1 MKVLLINQNPVI
13 KKLVGMA
20 SKKLNLEVE
29 NVARIAN
36 DFRPKDYI
44 CIIVDDEN
52 VGKNLERLTA
62 LQDQVKVCLL
72 FARKTQIKKHEFNI
86 AIQKPFLPTDIL
98 EILNDCIPKEGEIK
112 EADDEI
118 SNDGLEEYDNVKSIN
133 EIDMDL
139 KSAEITPPDGI
150 NIDTA
155 KLQAEAEEIAGEDT
169 DSMLDFN
176 PDSLD
181 FSDLQAAGEVTSE
194 EEVADSTDDENT
206 EEESDTND
214 REDSIKESEE
224 EPEHRVGSIF
234 DSDLSDLKP
243 SSDNPLDLAN
253 FDLDSIVDSS
263 ALKAASLGIPAQ
275 IEEEAKEAA
284 DSLGDDEDDLFL
296 SDDERDLLQ
305 PSPKKFMQAKKEEE
319 ELKAKE
325 QENNADDTADT
336 QSLENESLDDI
347 LDDES
352 LKNVSDDSST
362 KDIEAD
368 ADTESANSDLDN
380 IDLESLALQSDI
392 TQEKDDS
399 IESRADITETSTDNL
414 TAIDKKELDDMG
426 LMDMD
431 LDTQAPKST
440 PKPSVEHDIDSIDLS
455 GLDETLSKQATQ
467 DTTTTNTLDDAFD
480 ELSAALNSA
489 FDNMILSGESS
500 DETNDSKIEHDS
512 NLQDLEN
519 IDSTTQTKDLDS
531 KETENINLDDLDLQI
546 DETINEAT
554 NTDNSTESSLDSN
567 PKEINNLAQD
577 ESLESLIDDSS
588 ELLES
593 KAQDSENMDSN
604 DCHVEQS
611 ETSKNLES
619 KEADDLLL
627 DSLDLDSMDITHDIE
642 SQSLDTEN
650 KEDDINS
657 LLQLDDELNLQ
668 SQESKEVE
676 TNDMQQL
683 DNDLLNALETDDSIS
698 SESSV
703 SDELPNDFIDDLN
716 IDTDLT
722 PAKTEESIDDILNI
736 QEDQNK
742 HANTLDDAFDDLTE
756 ALDNAFDSAINAEES
771 KDSKEAE
778 NMSLDDLD
786 LQINETANET
796 ENTDDNIESS
806 LNSNLLDIDLDNK
819 AKDDESLESLL
830 NSDSETANTDNLAQ
844 NESLESLIDD
854 SSELLESKTQDSENM
869 DSNDCHVEQSE
880 TSKNLESKEADDLLL
895 DSLDLDSM
903 DIADDMESKT
913 LDTENKEDDINSLLQ
928 LDDELNLQ
936 SQESKELETN
946 DTQQLDND
954 LLDGLDSNDSPVSTP
969 DLESNTLDDLNGD
982 LDKDLSIEID
992 DTKAPD
998 SNQIDM
1004 DLEAMLNIDEELGTQ
1019 NPDSKP
1025 QVLQED
1031 TLAEV
1036 NEALEALNDEVALND
1051 NTDLSQADDI
1061 KDELLD
1067 SENKDSMD
1075 LDNADDLLT
1084 DFLSDSDSSEL
1095 DLQKDL
1101 IDGETHTQDGID
1113 TDSNM
1118 LDDMLAELDSKSS
1131 TDTLESSDITSND
1144 NSTKSLE
1151 TNPDTLYVA
1160 LPSNEEALENLTETE
1175 LAEALGEITDL
1186 DIVRIDPN
1194 DINPNQLN
1202 QNKLDET
1209 RDTPAI
1215 NTESSITD
1223 TQEIESNLNETQL
1236 DDAMPLN
1243 NEAPLDTL
1251 STTDTINKDNV
1262 KELDANSLID
1272 FFKNTPK
1279 EKLHEIL
1286 DGSEINFS
1294 IHFGKDK

>member
-112 EADDEI
+112 EVDDEI
-118 SNDGLEEYDNVKSIN
+118 SNEGLEEYDNVKSVN

-169 DSMLDFN
+169 ESMLDFN

-206 EEESDTND
+206 EEESDTANK
-214 REDSIKESEE
+214 EDSIKESEE

-319 ELKAKE
+319 ELRAKE

-352 LKNVSDDSST
+352 LKNASDDNISENSGT
-362 KDIEAD
+362 TDIEAD
-368 ADTESANSDLDN
+368 ADTESASSDLDN
-380 IDLESLALQSDI
+380 IDLESLALQSDM

-399 IESRADITETSTDNL
+399 IESRANTAEKSTDNL

-467 DTTTTNTLDDAFD
+467 DTATTNTLDDAFD

-500 DETNDSKIEHDS
+500 DEVKDSKVESDS
-512 NLQDLEN
+512 NLQNLEN

-546 DETINEAT
+546 DETT

-567 PKEINNLAQD
+567 PKEIDNLAQD
-577 ESLESLIDDSS
+577 ESLE
-588 ELLES
+588 
-593 KAQDSENMDSN
+593 
-604 DCHVEQS
+604 
-611 ETSKNLES
+611 T
-619 KEADDLLL
+619 KEADELLL
-627 DSLDLDSMDITHDIE
+627 DSLDLDSMDITHDME
-642 SQSLDTEN
+642 SKSLDTEN

-668 SQESKEVE
+668 SQESKEAE
-676 TNDMQQL
+676 TNDTQQL
-683 DNDLLNALETDDSIS
+683 DSDLLNALETDDSIS
-698 SESSV
+698 SESSMT
-703 SDELPNDFIDDLN
+703 DELPNDLIGDLN

-722 PAKTEESIDDILNI
+722 PAKTEESIDDTLNM
-736 QEDQNK
+736 QEDQSKNAN
-742 HANTLDDAFDDLTE
+742 ANTLDDAFDDLTE

-771 KDSKEAE
+771 KDSKEAD

-796 ENTDDNIESS
+796 ENTDDSIESS

-830 NSDSETANTDNLAQ
+830 DSDSKTANTDNLAQ
-844 NESLESLIDD
+844 NESLESLVDD
-854 SSELLESKTQDSENM
+854 SSELLESKTQDSELSSIDDLQDPKIDENI
-869 DSNDCHVEQSE
+869 
-880 TSKNLESKEADDLLL
+880 ESKETDELLL

-903 DIADDMESKT
+903 DITHDMESQS

-928 LDDELNLQ
+928 LDDDLNLQ
-936 SQESKELETN
+936 SQESKEVEIN
-946 DTQQLDND
+946 DMQQLDND
-954 LLDGLDSNDSPVSTP
+954 LLDGLDSNDSPISTP

-1019 NPDSKP
+1019 KPDSKP

-1067 SENKDSMD
+1067 PENKDNMD

-1095 DLQKDL
+1095 DLQKDSTDEDL
-1101 IDGETHTQDGID
+1101 LHTQDGID
-1113 TDSNM
+1113 TDSNV
-1118 LDDMLAELDSKSS
+1118 LDDMLAELDSKNS
-1131 TDTLESSDITSND
+1131 TDTLESSDIAPND

-1202 QNKLDET
+1202 QNKIDET
-1209 RDTPAI
+1209 QDTPAI

-1223 TQEIESNLNETQL
+1223 TQETESNLNETQL
-1236 DDAMPLN
+1236 DDTMPLN
-1243 NEAPLDTL
+1243 NEAPLDTI

-1279 EKLHEIL
+1279 EKLHEIF

>member
-1 MKVLLINQNPVI
+1 MYYNAKFISFCHNHHYFLKRAYMKVLLINQNPVI

-118 SNDGLEEYDNVKSIN
+118 SNEGLEEYDNVKSIN

-206 EEESDTND
+206 EKENNTTDK
-214 REDSIKESEE
+214 EDSIKESEE

-676 TNDMQQL
+676 TND
-683 DNDLLNALETDDSIS
+683 
-698 SESSV
+698 
-703 SDELPNDFIDDLN
+703 
-716 IDTDLT
+716 
-722 PAKTEESIDDILNI
+722 
-736 QEDQNK
+736 
-742 HANTLDDAFDDLTE
+742 
-756 ALDNAFDSAINAEES
+756 
-771 KDSKEAE
+771 
-778 NMSLDDLD
+778 
-786 LQINETANET
+786 
-796 ENTDDNIESS
+796 
-806 LNSNLLDIDLDNK
+806 
-819 AKDDESLESLL
+819 
-830 NSDSETANTDNLAQ
+830 
-844 NESLESLIDD
+844 
-854 SSELLESKTQDSENM
+854 
-869 DSNDCHVEQSE
+869 
-880 TSKNLESKEADDLLL
+880 
-895 DSLDLDSM
+895 
-903 DIADDMESKT
+903 
-913 LDTENKEDDINSLLQ
+913 
-928 LDDELNLQ
+928 
-936 SQESKELETN
+936 
-946 DTQQLDND
+946 TQQLDND

-1101 IDGETHTQDGID
+1101 IDGETHTQNGID

>member
-118 SNDGLEEYDNVKSIN
+118 SNEGLEEYDNVKSVN

-194 EEVADSTDDENT
+194 ETEAAPEKDLTDTDSIDNAEKDSHENIEVAEN
-206 EEESDTND
+206 EEA
-214 REDSIKESEE
+214 
-224 EPEHRVGSIF
+224 EHRVGSIF

-275 IEEEAKEAA
+275 IEEEAKEVA

-325 QENNADDTADT
+325 QENNADDTTDT
-336 QSLENESLDDI
+336 ESLENESLDDI
-347 LDDES
+347 LNDES
-352 LKNVSDDSST
+352 LENASDDNISENSGTTDMGEDINTDSASS
-362 KDIEAD
+362 
-368 ADTESANSDLDN
+368 NLDN
-380 IDLESLALQSDI
+380 VDLESLALQSDT
-392 TQEKDDS
+392 TQEKDES
-399 IESRADITETSTDNL
+399 IESGANITEKSTDNL
-414 TAIDKKELDDMG
+414 TATDKKELDDMG
-426 LMDMD
+426 LTDMD

-440 PKPSVEHDIDSIDLS
+440 PKPSVENDIESIDLS

-467 DTTTTNTLDDAFD
+467 DTTTANTLDDAFD

-489 FDNMILSGESS
+489 FDNMILGEESS
-500 DETNDSKIEHDS
+500 DEAKDSKVESDS
-512 NLQDLEN
+512 NLEDLDN
-519 IDSTTQTKDLDS
+519 MDSNANLSDLDIADSTTQTKDLESTETDS
-531 KETENINLDDLDLQI
+531 IDLDDLDLQI
-546 DETINEAT
+546 STDE
-554 NTDNSTESSLDSN
+554 STESSLDSN
-567 PKEINNLAQD
+567 PKEMDIGNLAQD
-577 ESLESLIDDSS
+577 ESLESFLDTG
-588 ELLES
+588 ELLDS
-593 KAQDSENMDSN
+593 KMQDSENIDSN
-604 DCHVEQS
+604 DPHVEQS
-611 ETSKNLES
+611 EISKNLDS
-619 KEADDLLL
+619 KETDDLLL
-627 DSLDLDSMDITHDIE
+627 DSLDLDSMDITDNTESKNTENKEDELNSLLQLDSELDLQSQEDKDLETDDSISSESSVTDELPNDLTDNLNIDTDVTPTKTEESIDDILNTQGEQESNISSMANANTLDDAFDDLAEALDNAFDDAINAEESKDSKEADNMSLDDLDLQINETTNEATNTDDSIESSLNSNLLDMDLDDKAKDIE
-642 SQSLDTEN
+642 SLESLLDSDSETANTDNLAQDESLESLLDTGDLLDSKTQDSDTIDSLSNMDSLQDPKIDENLESKEADDLLLDLDSMDITENTESKNTEN

-657 LLQLDDELNLQ
+657 LLQLDDLNLQ

-676 TNDMQQL
+676 TDGMQQL
-683 DNDLLNALETDDSIS
+683 DNG
-698 SESSV
+698 
-703 SDELPNDFIDDLN
+703 
-716 IDTDLT
+716 
-722 PAKTEESIDDILNI
+722 
-736 QEDQNK
+736 
-742 HANTLDDAFDDLTE
+742 
-756 ALDNAFDSAINAEES
+756 
-771 KDSKEAE
+771 
-778 NMSLDDLD
+778 
-786 LQINETANET
+786 
-796 ENTDDNIESS
+796 
-806 LNSNLLDIDLDNK
+806 
-819 AKDDESLESLL
+819 
-830 NSDSETANTDNLAQ
+830 
-844 NESLESLIDD
+844 
-854 SSELLESKTQDSENM
+854 
-869 DSNDCHVEQSE
+869 
-880 TSKNLESKEADDLLL
+880 
-895 DSLDLDSM
+895 
-903 DIADDMESKT
+903 
-913 LDTENKEDDINSLLQ
+913 
-928 LDDELNLQ
+928 
-936 SQESKELETN
+936 
-946 DTQQLDND
+946 
-954 LLDGLDSNDSPVSTP
+954 LLDGLDSNDSPISTL
-969 DLESNTLDDLNGD
+969 DLESKTLDDLNGD
-982 LDKDLSIEID
+982 LDKDLSTELS
-992 DTKAPD
+992 DTETPD

-1004 DLEAMLNIDEELGTQ
+1004 DLEAMLSIDDELDTQ
-1019 NPDSKP
+1019 KLDSKP

-1036 NEALEALNDEVALND
+1036 NEALEALNNE
-1051 NTDLSQADDI
+1051 TDLSQADDI

-1067 SENKDSMD
+1067 PENKDSID
-1075 LDNADDLLT
+1075 LDNTDDLLT
-1084 DFLSDSDSSEL
+1084 DLLNDGESSEL
-1095 DLQKDL
+1095 DLQKESTDEDL
-1101 IDGETHTQDGID
+1101 THTQDSIES
-1113 TDSNM
+1113 DSNM
-1118 LDDMLAELDSKSS
+1118 LDDMLAELDSKNS
-1131 TDTLESSDITSND
+1131 TDTLESSDIASASNSIKTLKTS
-1144 NSTKSLE
+1144 
-1151 TNPDTLYVA
+1151 PDTLYVA
-1160 LPSNEEALENLTETE
+1160 LPSNEETLENLTETE

-1194 DINPNQLN
+1194 DIDPNQLN
-1202 QNKLDET
+1202 QNKLDEAQ
-1209 RDTPAI
+1209 DTPAI
-1215 NTESSITD
+1215 ETSTID
-1223 TQEIESNLNETQL
+1223 TQEIESSLNETQP
-1236 DDAMPLN
+1236 DDIMPLHD
-1243 NEAPLDTL
+1243 EKPLDNDLQTDNP
-1251 STTDTINKDNV
+1251 STTDNIGKDNV

-1294 IHFGKDK
+1294 IHFGRDK

>member
-118 SNDGLEEYDNVKSIN
+118 SNEGLEEYDNVKSVN

-206 EEESDTND
+206 EEENNTTNK
-214 REDSIKESEE
+214 EDSIKESEE

-319 ELKAKE
+319 ELRAKE

-352 LKNVSDDSST
+352 LKNASDDSST
-362 KDIEAD
+362 TDIEAD
-368 ADTESANSDLDN
+368 TNTESASSDLDN

-399 IESRADITETSTDNL
+399 IESGANTAETSTDNL

-467 DTTTTNTLDDAFD
+467 DTATTNTLDDAFD

-500 DETNDSKIEHDS
+500 DEAKDSVESDS

-531 KETENINLDDLDLQI
+531 KETENIQLDDLDLQI
-546 DETINEAT
+546 DETT

-567 PKEINNLAQD
+567 PKEIGNLAQD
-577 ESLESLIDDSS
+577 ESLE
-588 ELLES
+588 
-593 KAQDSENMDSN
+593 
-604 DCHVEQS
+604 
-611 ETSKNLES
+611 T
-619 KEADDLLL
+619 KEADELLL
-627 DSLDLDSMDITHDIE
+627 DSLDLDSMDITHDME
-642 SQSLDTEN
+642 SKSLDTEN

-683 DNDLLNALETDDSIS
+683 DSDLLNALETDDSIS
-698 SESSV
+698 SKSSV
-703 SDELPNDFIDDLN
+703 SDELPNDLIGDLN

-722 PAKTEESIDDILNI
+722 PAKTEESIDDTLNM
-736 QEDQNK
+736 QEDQSKNAN
-742 HANTLDDAFDDLTE
+742 ANTLDDAFDDLTE

-771 KDSKEAE
+771 KDSKEAD

-796 ENTDDNIESS
+796 ENTDDSIESS

-830 NSDSETANTDNLAQ
+830 DSDSETANTDNLAQ

-880 TSKNLESKEADDLLL
+880 TSKNLESKEADELLL

-903 DIADDMESKT
+903 DITHDMESKS

-928 LDDELNLQ
+928 LDDDLNLQ

-954 LLDGLDSNDSPVSTP
+954 LLDGLDSNDSPISTP

-1019 NPDSKP
+1019 KPDSKP

-1061 KDELLD
+1061 KDELLN
-1067 SENKDSMD
+1067 SENKDSTD
-1075 LDNADDLLT
+1075 LDDADDLLT

-1113 TDSNM
+1113 TDSNV
-1118 LDDMLAELDSKSS
+1118 LDDMLAELDSKNS
-1131 TDTLESSDITSND
+1131 TDTLESSDIASND

-1160 LPSNEEALENLTETE
+1160 LPSNEETLENLTETE

-1194 DINPNQLN
+1194 DINPNQPN
-1202 QNKLDET
+1202 QNTLDEAQ
-1209 RDTPAI
+1209 DTPAI

-1223 TQEIESNLNETQL
+1223 TQGIESSLNEMQL
-1236 DDAMPLN
+1236 DDTMPLN

>member
-118 SNDGLEEYDNVKSIN
+118 SNEGLEEYDNVKSVN

-194 EEVADSTDDENT
+194 EVADSTDSEST
-206 EEESDTND
+206 EEENNTANK
-214 REDSIKESEE
+214 EDSIKEGEE

-275 IEEEAKEAA
+275 IEGEAKEVA
-284 DSLGDDEDDLFL
+284 DNLGDDEDDLFL

-325 QENNADDTADT
+325 QENNAGDTADT

-347 LDDES
+347 LNDES

-362 KDIEAD
+362 NDIEAD
-368 ADTESANSDLDN
+368 ANTESANSDLDN

-392 TQEKDDS
+392 TQEKDES
-399 IESRADITETSTDNL
+399 IESGANITEKNTDNL

-431 LDTQAPKST
+431 LDTQAPQST
-440 PKPSVEHDIDSIDLS
+440 PKPSVENDIDSIDLS

-489 FDNMILSGESS
+489 FDNMILDGESS
-500 DETNDSKIEHDS
+500 DEAKDSVESDS
-512 NLQDLEN
+512 NLEDLKN
-519 IDSTTQTKDLDS
+519 IDSTTNLSDLDVADSTTQTKDLDS
-531 KETENINLDDLDLQI
+531 KETDNIQLDDLDLQI
-546 DETINEAT
+546 DETT

-567 PKEINNLAQD
+567 PKEIDNLAQD
-577 ESLESLIDDSS
+577 ESLE
-588 ELLES
+588 
-593 KAQDSENMDSN
+593 
-604 DCHVEQS
+604 
-611 ETSKNLES
+611 T

-627 DSLDLDSMDITHDIE
+627 DSLDLDSTGITHDME
-642 SQSLDTEN
+642 SKSLDTEN
-650 KEDDINS
+650 KEDELNS
-657 LLQLDDELNLQ
+657 LLQLDLQ
-668 SQESKEVE
+668 SQEDREVE
-676 TNDMQQL
+676 TNDIQQL
-683 DNDLLNALETDDSIS
+683 DSDLLDALETDDSIS

-703 SDELPNDFIDDLN
+703 SDELPNDLIDDLN

-722 PAKTEESIDDILNI
+722 PAKTEESIDDILNM
-736 QEDQNK
+736 QEDQSKNTN
-742 HANTLDDAFDDLTE
+742 ANTLDDAFDNLTE

-771 KDSKEAE
+771 KDSKEAD

-830 NSDSETANTDNLAQ
+830 DSDSETANTDNLAQ

-854 SSELLESKTQDSENM
+854 SSELLESKAQDSENM

-880 TSKNLESKEADDLLL
+880 TSKNLESKEADELLL
-895 DSLDLDSM
+895 DSLGLDSM
-903 DIADDMESKT
+903 DITHDMESKT

-928 LDDELNLQ
+928 LDDDLNLQ

-969 DLESNTLDDLNGD
+969 DLESNTLDDLN

-1004 DLEAMLNIDEELGTQ
+1004 DLEAMLNIDEELQ

-1036 NEALEALNDEVALND
+1036 NEALEALNDKVALND

-1067 SENKDSMD
+1067 PENKDSMD

-1113 TDSNM
+1113 TDSNV
-1118 LDDMLAELDSKSS
+1118 LDDMLAELDSESS
-1131 TDTLESSDITSND
+1131 TDTLESSDIASND
-1144 NSTKSLE
+1144 NSTGSLE

-1160 LPSNEEALENLTETE
+1160 LPSNEETLENLTETE

-1236 DDAMPLN
+1236 DDTMPLN

>member
-118 SNDGLEEYDNVKSIN
+118 SNEGLEEYDNVKSIN

-206 EEESDTND
+206 EKENNTTDK
-214 REDSIKESEE
+214 EDSIKESEE

-319 ELKAKE
+319 ELRAKE

-347 LDDES
+347 LDNGS
-352 LKNVSDDSST
+352 LKNASDDSSAT
-362 KDIEAD
+362 DIEAD
-368 ADTESANSDLDN
+368 ADTESASSDLDN

-399 IESRADITETSTDNL
+399 IESGANTAEKSTDNL

-467 DTTTTNTLDDAFD
+467 DTATTNTLDDAFD

-531 KETENINLDDLDLQI
+531 KETENIQLDDLDLQI
-546 DETINEAT
+546 DETT

-567 PKEINNLAQD
+567 PKEIDNLAQD
-577 ESLESLIDDSS
+577 ESLE
-588 ELLES
+588 
-593 KAQDSENMDSN
+593 
-604 DCHVEQS
+604 
-611 ETSKNLES
+611 T
-619 KEADDLLL
+619 KEADELLL

-642 SQSLDTEN
+642 SKSLDTEN

-657 LLQLDDELNLQ
+657 LLQLDDDLNLQ
-668 SQESKEVE
+668 SQESKEIE
-676 TNDMQQL
+676 TNDTQQL
-683 DNDLLNALETDDSIS
+683 DSDLLNALETDDSIS
-698 SESSV
+698 SESSMT
-703 SDELPNDFIDDLN
+703 DELPNDLIGDLN

-736 QEDQNK
+736 QEDQSKNTN
-742 HANTLDDAFDDLTE
+742 ANTLDDAFDDLTE

-796 ENTDDNIESS
+796 ENTDGSIESS

-830 NSDSETANTDNLAQ
+830 DSDSEAANTDNLAQ
-844 NESLESLIDD
+844 NESLESLVDD
-854 SSELLESKTQDSENM
+854 SSELLESKTQDSELSSIDDLQDPKIDEN
-869 DSNDCHVEQSE
+869 V
-880 TSKNLESKEADDLLL
+880 ESKETDELLL

-903 DIADDMESKT
+903 DITHDIESQS

-928 LDDELNLQ
+928 LDDDLNLQ
-936 SQESKELETN
+936 SQESKEVETN
-946 DTQQLDND
+946 DMQQLDND
-954 LLDGLDSNDSPVSTP
+954 LLDGLDSNDSPISTP

-1004 DLEAMLNIDEELGTQ
+1004 DLEAMLNIDEELDTQ
-1019 NPDSKP
+1019 KPDSKP

-1067 SENKDSMD
+1067 PENKDSMD

-1084 DFLSDSDSSEL
+1084 DFLNDSDSSEL
-1095 DLQKDL
+1095 DLQKDSTDEDL
-1101 IDGETHTQDGID
+1101 LHTQDGID
-1113 TDSNM
+1113 TDSNV
-1118 LDDMLAELDSKSS
+1118 LDDMLAELDSKNS
-1131 TDTLESSDITSND
+1131 TDTLESSNITSTN

-1209 RDTPAI
+1209 QDTPAI

-1223 TQEIESNLNETQL
+1223 TQEIESSLNETQL
-1236 DDAMPLN
+1236 DDTMPLN

-1251 STTDTINKDNV
+1251 STTDTISKDNV

>member
-1 MKVLLINQNPVI
+1 MKVLLVNQNPVI

-118 SNDGLEEYDNVKSIN
+118 SNEGLEEYDNVKSIN

-206 EEESDTND
+206 EEESDTTNK
-214 REDSIKESEE
+214 EDSIKESEE

-319 ELKAKE
+319 ELRAKE

-352 LKNVSDDSST
+352 LKNVSDDNISENSGT
-362 KDIEAD
+362 TDIEAD
-368 ADTESANSDLDN
+368 ADTESASSDLDN

-399 IESRADITETSTDNL
+399 IESRADITEKSTDNL

-467 DTTTTNTLDDAFD
+467 DTATTNTLDDAFD

-500 DETNDSKIEHDS
+500 DETNDSKVEHDS
-512 NLQDLEN
+512 NLQNLEN

-546 DETINEAT
+546 DETT
-554 NTDNSTESSLDSN
+554 NTDNSTESSLKK
-567 PKEINNLAQD
+567 PMIYYLTH
-577 ESLESLIDDSS
+577 LI
-588 ELLES
+588 
-593 KAQDSENMDSN
+593 
-604 DCHVEQS
+604 
-611 ETSKNLES
+611 
-619 KEADDLLL
+619 
-627 DSLDLDSMDITHDIE
+627 
-642 SQSLDTEN
+642 
-650 KEDDINS
+650 
-657 LLQLDDELNLQ
+657 
-668 SQESKEVE
+668 
-676 TNDMQQL
+676 
-683 DNDLLNALETDDSIS
+683 
-698 SESSV
+698 
-703 SDELPNDFIDDLN
+703 
-716 IDTDLT
+716 
-722 PAKTEESIDDILNI
+722 
-736 QEDQNK
+736 
-742 HANTLDDAFDDLTE
+742 
-756 ALDNAFDSAINAEES
+756 
-771 KDSKEAE
+771 
-778 NMSLDDLD
+778 
-786 LQINETANET
+786 
-796 ENTDDNIESS
+796 
-806 LNSNLLDIDLDNK
+806 
-819 AKDDESLESLL
+819 
-830 NSDSETANTDNLAQ
+830 
-844 NESLESLIDD
+844 
-854 SSELLESKTQDSENM
+854 
-869 DSNDCHVEQSE
+869 
-880 TSKNLESKEADDLLL
+880 
-895 DSLDLDSM
+895 
-903 DIADDMESKT
+903 
-913 LDTENKEDDINSLLQ
+913 
-928 LDDELNLQ
+928 
-936 SQESKELETN
+936 
-946 DTQQLDND
+946 
-954 LLDGLDSNDSPVSTP
+954 
-969 DLESNTLDDLNGD
+969 
-982 LDKDLSIEID
+982 
-992 DTKAPD
+992 
-998 SNQIDM
+998 
-1004 DLEAMLNIDEELGTQ
+1004 
-1019 NPDSKP
+1019 
-1025 QVLQED
+1025 
-1031 TLAEV
+1031 
-1036 NEALEALNDEVALND
+1036 
-1051 NTDLSQADDI
+1051 
-1061 KDELLD
+1061 
-1067 SENKDSMD
+1067 
-1075 LDNADDLLT
+1075 
-1084 DFLSDSDSSEL
+1084 
-1095 DLQKDL
+1095 
-1101 IDGETHTQDGID
+1101 
-1113 TDSNM
+1113 
-1118 LDDMLAELDSKSS
+1118 
-1131 TDTLESSDITSND
+1131 
-1144 NSTKSLE
+1144 
-1151 TNPDTLYVA
+1151 
-1160 LPSNEEALENLTETE
+1160 
-1175 LAEALGEITDL
+1175 
-1186 DIVRIDPN
+1186 
-1194 DINPNQLN
+1194 
-1202 QNKLDET
+1202 
-1209 RDTPAI
+1209 
-1215 NTESSITD
+1215 
-1223 TQEIESNLNETQL
+1223 
-1236 DDAMPLN
+1236 
-1243 NEAPLDTL
+1243 
-1251 STTDTINKDNV
+1251 
-1262 KELDANSLID
+1262 
-1272 FFKNTPK
+1272 
-1279 EKLHEIL
+1279 
-1286 DGSEINFS
+1286 
-1294 IHFGKDK
+1294 

>member
-118 SNDGLEEYDNVKSIN
+118 SNEGLEEYDNVKSVN

-206 EEESDTND
+206 EEENNTTDK
-214 REDSIKESEE
+214 EDSIKESEE

-284 DSLGDDEDDLFL
+284 DNLGDDEDDLFL

-352 LKNVSDDSST
+352 LKNVSDDNISENSGT
-362 KDIEAD
+362 TDIEAD
-368 ADTESANSDLDN
+368 ADTESASSDLDN
-380 IDLESLALQSDI
+380 IDLESLALQSDT

-399 IESRADITETSTDNL
+399 IESGANTAETSTDNL

-500 DETNDSKIEHDS
+500 DEVKDSVESDS
-512 NLQDLEN
+512 NLEDLEN
-519 IDSTTQTKDLDS
+519 IDSTTNLSDLDVADSTTQTKDLDS

-546 DETINEAT
+546 DETT

-567 PKEINNLAQD
+567 PKEIDNLAQD
-577 ESLESLIDDSS
+577 GSLE
-588 ELLES
+588 
-593 KAQDSENMDSN
+593 
-604 DCHVEQS
+604 
-611 ETSKNLES
+611 T

-627 DSLDLDSMDITHDIE
+627 DSLDLDSMGITENTE
-642 SQSLDTEN
+642 SKNTEN

-657 LLQLDDELNLQ
+657 LLQLDDDLNLQ
-668 SQESKEVE
+668 SQESKEIE
-676 TNDMQQL
+676 TNDTQQL
-683 DNDLLNALETDDSIS
+683 DSDLLNALETDDSIS
-698 SESSV
+698 SESSMT
-703 SDELPNDFIDDLN
+703 DELPNDFIDDLN

-722 PAKTEESIDDILNI
+722 PAKTEESIDDILNM
-736 QEDQNK
+736 QEDQSKNTN
-742 HANTLDDAFDDLTE
+742 ANTLDDAFDDLTE
-756 ALDNAFDSAINAEES
+756 ALDDAFDSAINAEES
-771 KDSKEAE
+771 KDSKEAD

-786 LQINETANET
+786 LQINETANEIA
-796 ENTDDNIESS
+796 NTDENIESS

-819 AKDDESLESLL
+819 TKDDESLESLL
-830 NSDSETANTDNLAQ
+830 DSDSETANTDNLAQ

-854 SSELLESKTQDSENM
+854 SSELLESKTQDSENI

-880 TSKNLESKEADDLLL
+880 TSKNLESKEADELLL

-903 DIADDMESKT
+903 DITHDTESQS

-928 LDDELNLQ
+928 LDDDLNLQ
-936 SQESKELETN
+936 SQESKEIETN

-954 LLDGLDSNDSPVSTP
+954 LLDELDSNDSPISTP

-1095 DLQKDL
+1095 DLQKDSTDEDL
-1101 IDGETHTQDGID
+1101 LHTQDGID
-1113 TDSNM
+1113 TDSNV
-1118 LDDMLAELDSKSS
+1118 LDDMLAELDSKNS
-1131 TDTLESSDITSND
+1131 TDTLESSNITSTN

-1160 LPSNEEALENLTETE
+1160 LPSNEETLENLTETE

-1223 TQEIESNLNETQL
+1223 TQETESNLNETQL
-1236 DDAMPLN
+1236 DDIMPLN
-1243 NEAPLDTL
+1243 NEAQPDTL

>member
-112 EADDEI
+112 EVDDEI

-206 EEESDTND
+206 EEENNTTDK
-214 REDSIKESEE
+214 EDSIKESEE

-319 ELKAKE
+319 ELRAKE

-352 LKNVSDDSST
+352 LKNASDDNISENSGT
-362 KDIEAD
+362 TDIEAD
-368 ADTESANSDLDN
+368 ADTESASSDLDN

-399 IESRADITETSTDNL
+399 IESRADITEKSTDNL

-467 DTTTTNTLDDAFD
+467 DTATTNTLDDAFD

-500 DETNDSKIEHDS
+500 DKTNDSKIEHDS
-512 NLQDLEN
+512 NLQNLEN

-546 DETINEAT
+546 DETT

-567 PKEINNLAQD
+567 PKEIDNLAQD
-577 ESLESLIDDSS
+577 ESLE
-588 ELLES
+588 
-593 KAQDSENMDSN
+593 
-604 DCHVEQS
+604 
-611 ETSKNLES
+611 T
-619 KEADDLLL
+619 KEADELLL

-668 SQESKEVE
+668 SQESKEIE

-683 DNDLLNALETDDSIS
+683 DNDLLDGLDSNDSIS
-698 SESSV
+698 SKSSIT
-703 SDELPNDFIDDLN
+703 DELPNDLIGDLN

-722 PAKTEESIDDILNI
+722 PAKTEESIDDILNM
-736 QEDQNK
+736 QEDQSKNTN
-742 HANTLDDAFDDLTE
+742 ANTLDDAFDDLTE
-756 ALDNAFDSAINAEES
+756 ALDNAFDDTINAEES

-830 NSDSETANTDNLAQ
+830 DSDSETANTDNLAQ
-844 NESLESLIDD
+844 NESLESLVDD
-854 SSELLESKTQDSENM
+854 SSELLESKAQDSENM

-880 TSKNLESKEADDLLL
+880 TSKNLESKEADELLL

-903 DIADDMESKT
+903 DITHDTESQS

-928 LDDELNLQ
+928 LDDDLNLQ
-936 SQESKELETN
+936 SQESKEVEIN
-946 DTQQLDND
+946 DMQQLDND
-954 LLDGLDSNDSPVSTP
+954 LLDGLDSNDSPISTP

-1019 NPDSKP
+1019 KPDSKP

-1067 SENKDSMD
+1067 PENKDSME

-1113 TDSNM
+1113 TDSNV
-1118 LDDMLAELDSKSS
+1118 LDDMLAELDSKNS
-1131 TDTLESSDITSND
+1131 TDTLESSDIAPND
-1144 NSTKSLE
+1144 STKSLE

-1209 RDTPAI
+1209 QDTPAI

-1223 TQEIESNLNETQL
+1223 TQEIESSLNETQL
-1236 DDAMPLN
+1236 DDTMPLN

-1294 IHFGKDK
+1294 IHFGKNKG

>member
-118 SNDGLEEYDNVKSIN
+118 SNEGLEEYDNVKSVN

-206 EEESDTND
+206 EEENNTTNK
-214 REDSIKESEE
+214 EDSIKESEE

-284 DSLGDDEDDLFL
+284 DNLGDDEDDLFL

-319 ELKAKE
+319 ELRAKE

-352 LKNVSDDSST
+352 LKNASDDSST
-362 KDIEAD
+362 TDIEAD
-368 ADTESANSDLDN
+368 ADTESASSDLDN

-467 DTTTTNTLDDAFD
+467 DTATTNTLDDAFD

-489 FDNMILSGESS
+489 FDNMILSGESN
-500 DETNDSKIEHDS
+500 DKTNDSKIEHDS

-546 DETINEAT
+546 DETT

-567 PKEINNLAQD
+567 PKEIDNLAQD
-577 ESLESLIDDSS
+577 ESLE
-588 ELLES
+588 
-593 KAQDSENMDSN
+593 
-604 DCHVEQS
+604 
-611 ETSKNLES
+611 T

-627 DSLDLDSMDITHDIE
+627 DSLDLDSMDITHDME
-642 SQSLDTEN
+642 SKSLDTEN

-657 LLQLDDELNLQ
+657 LLQLDDDLNLQ
-668 SQESKEVE
+668 SQESKEIE

-683 DNDLLNALETDDSIS
+683 DSDLLNALETDDSIS
-698 SESSV
+698 SKSSV
-703 SDELPNDFIDDLN
+703 SDELPNDLIDDLN

-722 PAKTEESIDDILNI
+722 PAKTEESIDNILNI
-736 QEDQNK
+736 QEDQSKNTN
-742 HANTLDDAFDDLTE
+742 ANTLDDAFDDLTE
-756 ALDNAFDSAINAEES
+756 ALDDAFDSAINAEES
-771 KDSKEAE
+771 KDSKEAD

-786 LQINETANET
+786 LQINETANEIA
-796 ENTDDNIESS
+796 NTDDSIESS

-819 AKDDESLESLL
+819 AKDDESLETLL
-830 NSDSETANTDNLAQ
+830 DSDSKTANTDNLAQ
-844 NESLESLIDD
+844 NESLEALIDD

-880 TSKNLESKEADDLLL
+880 TSKNLESKETDELLL

-903 DIADDMESKT
+903 DITDDMESQS

-928 LDDELNLQ
+928 LDDDLNLQ
-936 SQESKELETN
+936 SQESKEVEIN
-946 DTQQLDND
+946 DMQQLDSD
-954 LLDGLDSNDSPVSTP
+954 LLDGLDSNDSPISTP

-1004 DLEAMLNIDEELGTQ
+1004 DLEAMLNIDEELETQ

-1067 SENKDSMD
+1067 SENKDGME

-1095 DLQKDL
+1095 DLQKDS
-1101 IDGETHTQDGID
+1101 THEDLLHIQDGID
-1113 TDSNM
+1113 TDSNV
-1118 LDDMLAELDSKSS
+1118 LDDMLAELDSKNS
-1131 TDTLESSDITSND
+1131 TDTLESSDIASND

-1209 RDTPAI
+1209 QDTPAI

-1236 DDAMPLN
+1236 DDTMPLN
-1243 NEAPLDTL
+1243 NEAPLNTI

>member
-206 EEESDTND
+206 EEESDTANK
-214 REDSIKESEE
+214 EDSIKESEE

-352 LKNVSDDSST
+352 LKNVSDDNISENSGT
-362 KDIEAD
+362 TDIEAD
-368 ADTESANSDLDN
+368 ADTESASSDLDN
-380 IDLESLALQSDI
+380 IDLESLALQSDT

-399 IESRADITETSTDNL
+399 IESGANTAEKSTDNL
-414 TAIDKKELDDMG
+414 TTIDKKELDDMG

-500 DETNDSKIEHDS
+500 DKTNDSKIEHDS

-531 KETENINLDDLDLQI
+531 KETENIQPDDLDLQI
-546 DETINEAT
+546 DETT

-567 PKEINNLAQD
+567 PKEIDNLAQD
-577 ESLESLIDDSS
+577 ESLE
-588 ELLES
+588 
-593 KAQDSENMDSN
+593 
-604 DCHVEQS
+604 
-611 ETSKNLES
+611 T
-619 KEADDLLL
+619 KEADELLL
-627 DSLDLDSMDITHDIE
+627 DSLDLDSMDITHDME
-642 SQSLDTEN
+642 SKSLDTEN

-683 DNDLLNALETDDSIS
+683 DSDLLNALETDDSIS
-698 SESSV
+698 SKSSV
-703 SDELPNDFIDDLN
+703 SDELPNDLIGDLN

-722 PAKTEESIDDILNI
+722 PAKTEESIEDTLNM
-736 QEDQNK
+736 QEDQSKNAN
-742 HANTLDDAFDDLTE
+742 ANTLDDAFDDLTE
-756 ALDNAFDSAINAEES
+756 ALDDAFDSAINAEES

-796 ENTDDNIESS
+796 ENTDGSIESS

-830 NSDSETANTDNLAQ
+830 DSDSETANTDNLAQ

-880 TSKNLESKEADDLLL
+880 TSKNLESKEADELLL

-903 DIADDMESKT
+903 DITDDMESQS

-928 LDDELNLQ
+928 LDDDLNLQ
-936 SQESKELETN
+936 SQESKEVEIN
-946 DTQQLDND
+946 DMQQLDSD
-954 LLDGLDSNDSPVSTP
+954 LLDGLDSNDSPISTP

-1067 SENKDSMD
+1067 PENKDSMD
-1075 LDNADDLLT
+1075 LDNTDDLLT
-1084 DFLSDSDSSEL
+1084 DFLNDSDSSEL
-1095 DLQKDL
+1095 DLQKDSTHEDL
-1101 IDGETHTQDGID
+1101 LHTQDGID
-1113 TDSNM
+1113 TDSNV
-1118 LDDMLAELDSKSS
+1118 LDDMLAELDSKNS
-1131 TDTLESSDITSND
+1131 TDTLESSDIASNN

-1209 RDTPAI
+1209 QDTPAI

-1223 TQEIESNLNETQL
+1223 TQEIKSSLNETQL
-1236 DDAMPLN
+1236 DDTMPLN

>member
-118 SNDGLEEYDNVKSIN
+118 SNEGLEEYDNVKSVN

-194 EEVADSTDDENT
+194 EKVADSTDDENT
-206 EEESDTND
+206 EEENNTANK
-214 REDSIKESEE
+214 EDSIKESEE

-319 ELKAKE
+319 ELRAKE

-347 LDDES
+347 LNDES

-362 KDIEAD
+362 TDIEAD
-368 ADTESANSDLDN
+368 ADTESASSDLDN

-467 DTTTTNTLDDAFD
+467 DTATTNTLDDAFD

-500 DETNDSKIEHDS
+500 DEVKDSKVESDS
-512 NLQDLEN
+512 NLQNLEN

-546 DETINEAT
+546 DETT

-567 PKEINNLAQD
+567 PKEIDNLAQD
-577 ESLESLIDDSS
+577 ESLETKEADDLLLDSLDLDSMDITHDMESKSLDTENKEDDINSLLQLDDDLNLQSQESKEIETNDTQQLDSDLLDGLDSNDSISSESSMTDELPNDLIDDLNIDTDLTPAKTEESIDDILNMQEDQNKNTNANTLDDAFDNLTEALDNAFDSAINAEESKDSKEADNMSLDDLDLQINETENTDENIESSLNSNLLDIDLDNKTKDDESLETLLDSDSEKNQGNLAQNESLESLVDDSS

-593 KAQDSENMDSN
+593 KAQDSENMNSN

-627 DSLDLDSMDITHDIE
+627 DSLDLDSMNIT
-642 SQSLDTEN
+642 
-650 KEDDINS
+650 
-657 LLQLDDELNLQ
+657 
-668 SQESKEVE
+668 
-676 TNDMQQL
+676 
-683 DNDLLNALETDDSIS
+683 
-698 SESSV
+698 
-703 SDELPNDFIDDLN
+703 
-716 IDTDLT
+716 
-722 PAKTEESIDDILNI
+722 
-736 QEDQNK
+736 
-742 HANTLDDAFDDLTE
+742 
-756 ALDNAFDSAINAEES
+756 DNAES
-771 KDSKEAE
+771 D
-778 NMSLDDLD
+778 
-786 LQINETANET
+786 
-796 ENTDDNIESS
+796 
-806 LNSNLLDIDLDNK
+806 
-819 AKDDESLESLL
+819 
-830 NSDSETANTDNLAQ
+830 
-844 NESLESLIDD
+844 
-854 SSELLESKTQDSENM
+854 
-869 DSNDCHVEQSE
+869 
-880 TSKNLESKEADDLLL
+880 
-895 DSLDLDSM
+895 
-903 DIADDMESKT
+903 T

-928 LDDELNLQ
+928 LDDDLNLQ
-936 SQESKELETN
+936 SQESKEVEIN
-946 DTQQLDND
+946 DMQQLDND
-954 LLDGLDSNDSPVSTP
+954 LLDELDSNDSPISTP
-969 DLESNTLDDLNGD
+969 DLESNTLDDLNED

-1004 DLEAMLNIDEELGTQ
+1004 DLEAMLNVDEELETQ
-1019 NPDSKP
+1019 KLDSKP

-1067 SENKDSMD
+1067 PENKDSMD

-1084 DFLSDSDSSEL
+1084 DFLSDGDSSEL

-1113 TDSNM
+1113 TDSNV
-1118 LDDMLAELDSKSS
+1118 LDDMLAELDSKNS
-1131 TDTLESSDITSND
+1131 TDTLESSNITSTN

-1160 LPSNEEALENLTETE
+1160 LPSNEETLENLTETE

-1223 TQEIESNLNETQL
+1223 TQETESSLNEMQL
-1236 DDAMPLN
+1236 DDTMPLN
-1243 NEAPLDTL
+1243 NEAQPDTL

>member
-118 SNDGLEEYDNVKSIN
+118 SNEGLEEYDNVKSIN

-206 EEESDTND
+206 EEESDTTNK
-214 REDSIKESEE
+214 EDSIKESEE

-319 ELKAKE
+319 ELRAKE

-347 LDDES
+347 LDNES
-352 LKNVSDDSST
+352 LKNASDDSST
-362 KDIEAD
+362 TDIEAD
-368 ADTESANSDLDN
+368 ADTESASSDLDN

-399 IESRADITETSTDNL
+399 IESRADITKKSTDNL

-467 DTTTTNTLDDAFD
+467 DTATTNTLDDAFD

-512 NLQDLEN
+512 NLQNLEN

-546 DETINEAT
+546 DEAT

-567 PKEINNLAQD
+567 PKEIDNLAQD

-593 KAQDSENMDSN
+593 KAQDSENMNSN

-627 DSLDLDSMDITHDIE
+627 DSLDLDSMDITHDME
-642 SQSLDTEN
+642 SKSLDTEN

-668 SQESKEVE
+668 SQESKEIE
-676 TNDMQQL
+676 TNDTQQL
-683 DNDLLNALETDDSIS
+683 DSDLLNALETDDSVS
-698 SESSV
+698 SKSSV
-703 SDELPNDFIDDLN
+703 SDELPNDLIDDLN

-722 PAKTEESIDDILNI
+722 PAKTEESIDDILNM
-736 QEDQNK
+736 QEDQSKNTN
-742 HANTLDDAFDDLTE
+742 ANTLDDAFDDLTE

-796 ENTDDNIESS
+796 ENTDENIESS

-819 AKDDESLESLL
+819 AKDDESLETLL
-830 NSDSETANTDNLAQ
+830 DSDSEAANTDNLAQ

-880 TSKNLESKEADDLLL
+880 TSKNLESKETDELLL

-903 DIADDMESKT
+903 DITDDMESQS

-928 LDDELNLQ
+928 LDDDLNLQ
-936 SQESKELETN
+936 SQESKEVEIN
-946 DTQQLDND
+946 DMQQLDND
-954 LLDGLDSNDSPVSTP
+954 LLDGLDSNDSPINTP

-1067 SENKDSMD
+1067 PENKDSMD

-1095 DLQKDL
+1095 DLQKDSTDEDL
-1101 IDGETHTQDGID
+1101 LHTQDGID
-1113 TDSNM
+1113 TDSNV
-1118 LDDMLAELDSKSS
+1118 LDDMLAELDSKNS
-1131 TDTLESSDITSND
+1131 TDTLESSNITSTN

-1202 QNKLDET
+1202 QNKIDET
-1209 RDTPAI
+1209 QDTPAI

-1223 TQEIESNLNETQL
+1223 TQETESNLNETQL
-1236 DDAMPLN
+1236 DDTMPLN
-1243 NEAPLDTL
+1243 NEAPLDTI

-1279 EKLHEIL
+1279 EKLHEIF

>member
-1 MKVLLINQNPVI
+1 MKVLLVNQNPVI

-118 SNDGLEEYDNVKSIN
+118 SNEGLEEYDNVKSIN

-206 EEESDTND
+206 EEESDTTNK
-214 REDSIKESEE
+214 EDSIKESEE

-319 ELKAKE
+319 ELRAKE

-352 LKNVSDDSST
+352 LKNVSDDNISENSGT
-362 KDIEAD
+362 TDIEAD
-368 ADTESANSDLDN
+368 ADTESASSDLDN

-399 IESRADITETSTDNL
+399 IESRADITEKSTDNL

-467 DTTTTNTLDDAFD
+467 DTATTNTLDDAFD

-500 DETNDSKIEHDS
+500 DETNDSKVEHDS
-512 NLQDLEN
+512 NLQNLEN

-546 DETINEAT
+546 DETT

-567 PKEINNLAQD
+567 PKEIGNLAQD
-577 ESLESLIDDSS
+577 ESLE
-588 ELLES
+588 
-593 KAQDSENMDSN
+593 
-604 DCHVEQS
+604 
-611 ETSKNLES
+611 T

-627 DSLDLDSMDITHDIE
+627 DSLDLDSMDITHDME
-642 SQSLDTEN
+642 SKSLDTEN

-668 SQESKEVE
+668 SQESKEIE

-683 DNDLLNALETDDSIS
+683 DSDLLNALETDDSIS
-698 SESSV
+698 SKSSV
-703 SDELPNDFIDDLN
+703 SDELPNDLIDDLN

-722 PAKTEESIDDILNI
+722 PAKTEESIDDILNM
-736 QEDQNK
+736 QEDQSKNTN
-742 HANTLDDAFDDLTE
+742 ANTLDDAFDDLTE
-756 ALDNAFDSAINAEES
+756 ALDNAFDDTINAEES

-786 LQINETANET
+786 LQINETANEIA
-796 ENTDDNIESS
+796 NTDDSIESS

-819 AKDDESLESLL
+819 AKDDESLETLL
-830 NSDSETANTDNLAQ
+830 DSDSKTANTDNLAQ
-844 NESLESLIDD
+844 NESLESLVDD
-854 SSELLESKTQDSENM
+854 SSELLESKTQDSELSSIDDLQDPKIDEN
-869 DSNDCHVEQSE
+869 V
-880 TSKNLESKEADDLLL
+880 ESKETDELLL

-903 DIADDMESKT
+903 DITHDTESQS

-928 LDDELNLQ
+928 LDDDLNLQ
-936 SQESKELETN
+936 SQESKEVETN
-946 DTQQLDND
+946 DMQQLDND
-954 LLDGLDSNDSPVSTP
+954 LLDGLDSNDSPISTP

-1004 DLEAMLNIDEELGTQ
+1004 DLEAMLNIDEELDTQ
-1019 NPDSKP
+1019 KPDSKP

-1113 TDSNM
+1113 TDSNV
-1118 LDDMLAELDSKSS
+1118 LDDMLAELDSKNS
-1131 TDTLESSDITSND
+1131 TDTLESSNITSTN

-1209 RDTPAI
+1209 QDTPAI

-1236 DDAMPLN
+1236 DDTMPLN
-1243 NEAPLDTL
+1243 NEAPLNTI